1 MATTVGNVP
10 RPRAPAEGPAPV
22 PDVVAGRFRVQ
33 RVLQRGSGAA
43 TISAH
48 DELTGADVVLKTA
61 RTSALARGT
70 RLRLLH
76 EAEALR
82 TLSGPGL
89 VPLVAAGEEDGLFYL
104 AMPRI
109 AGRTLA
115 DRLAQGR
122 LDMTETL
129 ILAEHLFAAL
139 AAVHA
144 HGVLHRDLKPSNL
157 MVSFG
162 RVASATLIDF
172 GLARS
177 DSLHESLRDEPVGT
191 ARYMSPEQAG
201 LVHRDVDER
210 SDLYAAGVLLFEC
223 VAGRPPFTGE
233 SVGEVLRQHLSA
245 PAPDVRSYGVH
256 VPTAFAQLLQRL
268 LRKDPRD
275 RYQSAAGALA
285 DVEQI
290 ARMLADGEP
299 DPVVALGLSDQR
311 ATLTEP
317 AFVGRRQELTDLLT
331 FARGSAAGQ
340 GGVLLVEAESGG
352 GKSRILDELA
362 GRCAEGEAL
371 LLRGQGVD
379 QAARRP
385 FQLLEGV
392 VDDLVAAAAAD
403 DTLAER
409 LRTALG
415 AERDVLVSVLPA
427 LADLLGPEES
437 DELLGP
443 EEFGAARALTALVHL
458 VESIGTEGRH
468 AVVLLDDC
476 QWADEATITLLARWQ
491 REVSDRPSHVLMVA
505 AFRTEEV
512 RAGDPLRSV
521 SRQRLVLSPFGP
533 PDVRALVESMAGR
546 VPDEALDVV
555 LRLSAGSPFMASAVV
570 RGLVEAGALFH
581 DGQQWRADADLMADA
596 QSSREAATFLTSR
609 LERLEPDVLRLV
621 GAGAVLGK
629 QFDVELAAG
638 LVGADPGASVLALQG
653 LRSRH
658 LLWLDAEDM
667 VATFV
672 HDKLRESLLN
682 RLSAQQRRDL
692 HARAAA
698 ILAEQPDGASAYEL
712 AFHFHAAGDDRAALP
727 YALYAAGEARAR
739 HALGAAEQ
747 QYRIA
752 AAGVPDTDVGTAR
765 DVQVGLGDVL
775 MLQGRYDDAAACFTT
790 ALSIGSGP
798 LQRAAIALRLGELAF
813 KRGEV
818 PESVEHLEGALRSL
832 GRRHPRRPGVFL
844 LWAGWEALVQAMHCL
859 LPRRLVRRRDLD
871 DDAVVDILAARVC
884 SRLAYSYWFSR
895 GRNPT
900 AWAHLREMNILERY
914 PPTLELAQAYSEHA
928 PVMSTLPWYSRG
940 IAYAQRS
947 LEIRR
952 EFGDVWGQ
960 GQSLHFYGVVLYS
973 ASRFSEAIEKLTEA
987 IRLLD
992 RTGDQWEINT
1002 ALWHIGF
1009 SQYRLGR
1016 REDAV
1021 QTLTRCYASGL
1032 EIGDHQAAAIALSGL
1047 AKATGGLISADD
1059 VARELAHSTGD
1070 AHTSG
1075 ELATGE
1081 GVRLLAAG
1089 DAAAAVEVLQE
1100 AQRWVRSAGVRN
1112 EYVAPILPWQLTAL
1126 RMQAE
1131 QTGAYR
1137 LAERRLLLRR
1147 AGRVARKARRI
1158 ARAYRNNLPHVL
1170 REKALLRQLSGH
1182 PRTARRLLAK
1192 ATRVAEQLGMGQE
1205 LELLAEAG
1213 DAFRTGQ
1220 RPSGPVVRQPTV
1232 GDEQTVPSIDELPT
1246 LSLVDRFDTLL
1257 RAGRAIAS
1265 ALTPAGV
1272 YEAVRVAAQELL
1284 RSEECLIAVL
1294 HTGGGAED
1302 RLVSLDASSGLGL
1315 SERLVREALRERVVC
1330 IYTDDAPDDP
1340 SVSMVLRQARSALAA
1355 PIFVR
1360 GRPVACWHVVHRQV
1374 SGLFG
1379 ADETRLA
1386 EFISALAGAALE
1398 NADGFSEVQA
1408 LSQSLERRVEERTA
1422 ELSVA
1427 NSALRS
1433 TLAELERANSELRRL
1448 DELKSDFVAMVSHEL
1463 RSPLTSILG
1472 YCSTMMR
1479 HWDRVDDENKRSFI
1493 DIIERQSRRLSG
1505 LVNDLLEM
1513 SRIESGHLETK
1524 LQPIVL
1530 PAVLG
1535 DLVRDYHD
1543 RIEDLELTGDLEVPV
1558 LADVDHLHRVLI
1570 NLLDNAIKYG
1580 AEPVTIDVTATRDT
1594 VTLAV
1599 RDSGPGVSE
1608 DFRPRLF
1615 EKFAQ
1620 ASAGSTRKATGTG
1633 LGLSIVNGLVE
1644 AMGGSVAYDP
1654 PADGRPGGFVVRL
1667 QRAR

>member
-1 MATTVGNVP
+1 M
-10 RPRAPAEGPAPV
+10 
-22 PDVVAGRFRVQ
+22 
-33 RVLQRGSGAA
+33 
-43 TISAH
+43 
-48 DELTGADVVLKTA
+48 
-61 RTSALARGT
+61 
-70 RLRLLH
+70 
-76 EAEALR
+76 
-82 TLSGPGL
+82 
-89 VPLVAAGEEDGLFYL
+89 
-104 AMPRI
+104 
-109 AGRTLA
+109 
-115 DRLAQGR
+115 
-122 LDMTETL
+122 
-129 ILAEHLFAAL
+129 
-139 AAVHA
+139 
-144 HGVLHRDLKPSNL
+144 
-157 MVSFG
+157 
-162 RVASATLIDF
+162 
-172 GLARS
+172 
-177 DSLHESLRDEPVGT
+177 
-191 ARYMSPEQAG
+191 
-201 LVHRDVDER
+201 
-210 SDLYAAGVLLFEC
+210 
-223 VAGRPPFTGE
+223 
-233 SVGEVLRQHLSA
+233 LRQHLSA
-245 PAPDVRSYGVH
+245 PAPDVRSYGAQ
-256 VPTAFAQLLQRL
+256 VPAAFAQLLQRL

-275 RYQSAAGALA
+275 RYQSAAGVLA

-290 ARMLADGEP
+290 ERLLADGDN
-299 DPVVALGLSDQR
+299 DPVVALGLSDHR

-317 AFVGRRQELTDLLT
+317 AFVGRRQELTDLLS
-331 FARGSAAGQ
+331 FARAAGAGE

-352 GKSRILDELA
+352 GKSRMLDELA
-362 GRCAEGEAL
+362 NRCIETDAL

-392 VDDLVAAAAAD
+392 VDDLIAAAATD
-403 DTLAER
+403 ERLAER
-409 LRTALG
+409 LRSALG
-415 AERDVLVSVLPA
+415 EERDLLVSVLPA
-427 LADLLGPEES
+427 LAEVLGDSATE
-437 DELLGP
+437 ELLGP
-443 EEFGAARALTALVHL
+443 EEFGEARALSALVHL
-458 VESIGTEGRH
+458 VDALGEESRH

-476 QWADEATITLLARWQ
+476 QWADEATISLLARWQ
-491 REVSDRPSHVLMVA
+491 REVSERPAHALVVA

-512 RAGDPLRSV
+512 RAGDPLRAV

-546 VPDEALDVV
+546 IPDEALEVV

-570 RGLVEAGALFH
+570 RGLVESGALFH
-581 DGQQWRADADLMADA
+581 DGQQWRADAELMAGA
-596 QSSREAATFLTSR
+596 QSSREAAAFLTNR

-629 QFDVELAAG
+629 QFDIELAAG
-638 LVGADPGASVLALQG
+638 LVGADPGASVLALQS

-658 LLWLDAEDM
+658 LVWLDADDLI
-667 VATFV
+667 ATFV

-682 RLSAQQRRDL
+682 RLSPEQRREL

-698 ILAEQPDGASAYEL
+698 ILAEQPDGASAYDL

-727 YALYAAGEARAR
+727 YALSAASEARAR

-752 AAGVPDTDVGTAR
+752 AAGVPEGDSSTAR
-765 DVQVGLGDVL
+765 DVQAGLGDVL
-775 MLQGRYDDAAACFTT
+775 MLQGRYDEAAVCFTA
-790 ALSIGSGP
+790 ALKIASGP
-798 LQRAAIALRLGELAF
+798 LDRASIALRLGELAF

-832 GRRHPRRPGVFL
+832 GRRHPRRPVTFL
-844 LWAGWEALVQAMHCL
+844 LWVVWEGLVQAMHCL
-859 LPRRLVRRRDLD
+859 LPRRFVQRRELD
-871 DDAVVDILAARVC
+871 DDAIVDILAARIC

-900 AWAHLREMNILERY
+900 AWAHFREMNILERY

-960 GQSLHFYGVVLYS
+960 GQSLHFYGVVLYAS
-973 ASRFSEAIEKLTEA
+973 SRFTEAIEKLTEA

-1016 REDAV
+1016 LDDAV
-1021 QTLTRCYASGL
+1021 QTFTRCYASGL
-1032 EIGDHQAAAIALSGL
+1032 EIGDHQAAAIGLSGMS
-1047 AKATGGLISADD
+1047 KATGGLISAED
-1059 VARELAHSTGD
+1059 VERELAHSTGD
-1070 AHTSG
+1070 VHTSG
-1075 ELATGE
+1075 ELLTGE
-1081 GVRLLAAG
+1081 AVRLLALGETAQ
-1089 DAAAAVEVLQE
+1089 AVDVLERAHRQ
-1100 AQRWVRSAGVRN
+1100 VRAAGVRN
-1112 EYVAPILPWQLTAL
+1112 EYVAPIQAWQLTAL
-1126 RMQAE
+1126 RMLAE
-1131 QTGAYR
+1131 EAGPYR
-1137 LAERRLLLRR
+1137 LAERRALMHRALRV
-1147 AGRVARKARRI
+1147 GRQARRT
-1158 ARAYRNNLPHVL
+1158 ARAYENNMPHVL
-1170 REKALLRQLSGH
+1170 RELALLRKLSGH
-1182 PRTARRLLAK
+1182 DRSARRLLAK
-1192 ATRVAEQLGMGQE
+1192 GIRIAERQGMAQE
-1205 LELLAEAG
+1205 LELLAAAE
-1213 DAFRTGQ
+1213 DSFRTGR
-1220 RPSGPVVRQPTV
+1220 RPLGALARQTQES
-1232 GDEQTVPSIDELPT
+1232 DLAAVPEEAPT

-1265 ALTPAGV
+1265 ALTPVAV
-1272 YEAVRVAAQELL
+1272 YDAVRVAAQELL
-1284 RSEECLIAVL
+1284 RSEECHIAIIQ
-1294 HTGGGAED
+1294 TGGGVEE
-1302 RLVSLDASSGLGL
+1302 RLIQLDASSGLGV
-1315 SERLVREALRERVVC
+1315 SERLVREALRERGVC
-1330 IYTDDAPDDP
+1330 IYTDEESADP

-1360 GRPVACWHVVHRQV
+1360 GRPVACWHVVHRQL

-1379 ADETRLA
+1379 ADEMRLA

-1398 NADGFSEVQA
+1398 NAEGFAEVQA

-1427 NSALRS
+1427 NNALRS
-1433 TLAELERANSELRRL
+1433 TLNELERANSELRRL

-1479 HWDRVDDENKRSFI
+1479 HWDRVDDERKRSFI

-1524 LQPIVL
+1524 LQPL
-1530 PAVLG
+1530 TLHSAL
-1535 DLVRDYHD
+1535 DELVRDYRD
-1543 RIEDLELTGDLEVPV
+1543 RISTLELTGDVDATV
-1558 LADVDHLHRVLI
+1558 VADVDHLHRVLI

-1580 AEPVTIDVTATRDT
+1580 AEPVFIDVAVDKDT
-1594 VTLAV
+1594 VLLAV
-1599 RDSGPGVSE
+1599 RDSGPGVAE

-1633 LGLSIVNGLVE
+1633 LGLSIVSGLVE

-1654 PADGRPGGFVVRL
+1654 PAEGRLGGFVVRL

>member
-1 MATTVGNVP
+1 M
-10 RPRAPAEGPAPV
+10 

-33 RVLQRGSGAA
+33 RVLQRGSGTA
-43 TISAH
+43 TIAAH
-48 DELTGADVVLKTA
+48 DDVADADVVLKTA
-61 RTSALARGT
+61 RTSVLARGT

-76 EAEALR
+76 EAEVLR

-89 VPLVAAGEEDGLFYL
+89 VPLIAAGEDDGLFYL

-109 AGRTLA
+109 AGRTLSE
-115 DRLAQGR
+115 RLAEGR
-122 LDMTETL
+122 LDIAEM
-129 ILAEHLFAAL
+129 LALARHLFAAL

-144 HGVLHRDLKPSNL
+144 RDVLHRDIKPSNV

-162 RVASATLIDF
+162 RVESATLIDF

-210 SDLYAAGVLLFEC
+210 SDLYSAGVLLFEC
-223 VAGRPPFTGE
+223 VAGRPPFTGQT
-233 SVGEVLRQHLSA
+233 VGEVLRQHLSA
-245 PAPDVRSYGVH
+245 PAPDVRSYGAQ
-256 VPTAFAQLLQRL
+256 VPTALAQLLQRL

-275 RYQSAAGALA
+275 RYQSAAGVLA
-285 DVEQI
+285 DIEQI
-290 ARMLADGEP
+290 ARMLADGDA
-299 DPVVALGLSDQR
+299 DPVIALGLSDHR

-317 AFVGRRQELTDLLT
+317 AFVGRRQELTDLLSVV
-331 FARGSAAGQ
+331 RAAATGQ
-340 GGVLLVEAESGG
+340 GEVLLVEAESGG
-352 GKSRILDELA
+352 GKSRMLDELA
-362 GRCAEGEAL
+362 GRCTDGDAL

-392 VDDLVAAAAAD
+392 VDDLVGAVATD
-403 DTLAER
+403 DALAER
-409 LRTALG
+409 LRTVLG
-415 AERDVLVSVLPA
+415 SERDVLVSVLPA
-427 LADLLGPEES
+427 LADVLGPAAA

-443 EEFGAARALTALVHL
+443 EEFGEARALTALVHL
-458 VESIGTEGRH
+458 VDALGDAERH

-476 QWADEATITLLARWQ
+476 QWADEATIRLLSRWQ
-491 REVSDRPSHVLMVA
+491 REISDRPAHVLVVA

-512 RAGDPLRSV
+512 RPGDPLRAV
-521 SRQRLVLSPFGP
+521 SRQRLVLSPFGA

-546 VPDEALDVV
+546 IPDEALAVV

-570 RGLVEAGALFH
+570 RGLVESGALFH
-581 DGQQWRADADLMADA
+581 DGQQWRADAELMAGA
-596 QSSREAATFLTSR
+596 QSSLEAAAFLTSR

-629 QFDVELAAG
+629 QFDIELAAG

-658 LLWLDAEDM
+658 LLWLDADELI
-667 VATFV
+667 ATFV
-672 HDKLRESLLN
+672 HDKLREALLN
-682 RLSAQQRRDL
+682 RLTPEQRREL

-698 ILAEQPDGASAYEL
+698 ILAEQPDGASAYDL

-727 YALYAAGEARAR
+727 YALSAAAEARGR

-752 AAGVPDTDVGTAR
+752 AAGVPDGDDVTAR
-765 DVQVGLGDVL
+765 DVQTGLGDVL
-775 MLQGRYDDAAACFTT
+775 MLQGRYDDAAVCFTT
-790 ALSIGSGP
+790 ALKIAAGP
-798 LQRAAIALRLGELAF
+798 LERAAIALRLGELAF

-818 PESVEHLEGALRSL
+818 PESVDHLEGALRSL
-832 GRRHPRRPGVFL
+832 GRRHPQRPITFL
-844 LWAGWEALVQAMHCL
+844 LWAVWEGLVQAMHCL
-859 LPRRLVRRRDLD
+859 LPRRWVQRRRLD
-871 DDAVVDILAARVC
+871 DDAVIDILTARIC

-900 AWAHLREMNILERY
+900 AWAHFREMNILERY

-928 PVMSTLPWYSRG
+928 PVMSTLPWYARG

-960 GQSLHFYGVVLYS
+960 GQSLHFYGVVLYA
-973 ASRFSEAIEKLTEA
+973 ASRFPEAIEKLTEA

-1016 REDAV
+1016 LDDAV
-1021 QTLTRCYASGL
+1021 QTFTRCYASGL
-1032 EIGDHQAAAIALSGL
+1032 EIGDHQAAAIGLSGL
-1047 AKATGGLISADD
+1047 SKATGGLISAGD
-1059 VARELAHSTGD
+1059 VERELAHSAGD
-1070 AHTSG
+1070 VHTSG
-1075 ELATGE
+1075 ELLTGE
-1081 GVRLLAAG
+1081 AVRLLAHG
-1089 DAAAAVEVLQE
+1089 DTAKAVEVLENAHRQ
-1100 AQRWVRSAGVRN
+1100 VRAAGVRN
-1112 EYVAPILPWQLTAL
+1112 EYVAPIQAWQLTAL
-1126 RMQAE
+1126 RMLAE
-1131 QTGAYR
+1131 QAGPYR
-1137 LAERRLLLRR
+1137 LAARR
-1147 AGRVARKARRI
+1147 ALLQRGMRVGRQARRT
-1158 ARAYRNNLPHVL
+1158 ARSYRNNMPHVL
-1170 REKALLRQLSGH
+1170 RELALIRKLSG
-1182 PRTARRLLAK
+1182 RERSARRLLAK
-1192 ATRVAEQLGMGQE
+1192 GLRVAEQYGMLQE
-1205 LELLAEAG
+1205 IELLTAAE
-1213 DAFRTGQ
+1213 DAFRTGR
-1220 RPSGPVVRQPTV
+1220 RPSGALATV
-1232 GDEQTVPSIDELPT
+1232 DTGDAEPITEDRPT
-1246 LSLVDRFDTLL
+1246 LSLVDRFDALL

-1272 YEAVRVAAQELL
+1272 YDAVRVAAQELL
-1284 RSEECLIAVL
+1284 RSEECLVAVIQS
-1294 HTGGGAED
+1294 GGGFEE
-1302 RLVSLDASSGLGL
+1302 RLVPLDASSGLGI
-1315 SERLVREALRERVVC
+1315 SERLVREALRERAVR
-1330 IYTDDAPDDP
+1330 IYAEDASADP

-1398 NADGFSEVQA
+1398 NAEGFAEVQA

-1433 TLAELERANSELRRL
+1433 TLDELERANSELRRL

-1479 HWDRVDDENKRSFI
+1479 HWDRVDDDRKREFI

-1513 SRIESGHLETK
+1513 SRIESGHLETR
-1524 LQPIVL
+1524 LQPLSLRSVL
-1530 PAVLG
+1530 
-1535 DLVRDYHD
+1535 DELVRDYAG
-1543 RIEDLELTGDLEVPV
+1543 RIRQLELTGDLDDPV
-1558 LADVDHLHRVLI
+1558 LADPDHLHRVLI

-1580 AEPVTIDVTATRDT
+1580 AEPVIIDVSQAKDS
-1594 VTLAV
+1594 VTIAV
-1599 RDSGPGVSE
+1599 RDSGPGVTE

-1620 ASAGSTRKATGTG
+1620 ASSGSTRKATGTG
-1633 LGLSIVNGLVE
+1633 LGLSIVAGLVG
-1644 AMGGSVAYDP
+1644 AMGGSVAYEP
-1654 PADGRPGGFVVRL
+1654 PTEDRPGGFAVQL

>member
-1 MATTVGNVP
+1 VATTVGNVP
-10 RPRAPAEGPAPV
+10 RPRGPAEGPGPV
-22 PDVVAGRFRVQ
+22 PDVVAGRFRVRQ
-33 RVLQRGSGAA
+33 VLQRGSGTA
-43 TISAH
+43 TISAF
-48 DELTGADVVLKTA
+48 DEVAGNDVVLKTA
-61 RTSALARGT
+61 RTSALSRGT

-76 EAEALR
+76 EAEVLR
-82 TLSGPGL
+82 SLSGPGL

-104 AMPRI
+104 AMPRV

-115 DRLAQGR
+115 ERLAEGR
-122 LDMTETL
+122 LDIEEAL
-129 ILAEHLFAAL
+129 ALAEHLFGAL
-139 AAVHA
+139 ATVHA
-144 HGVLHRDLKPSNL
+144 HDVLHRDIKPSNV
-157 MVSFG
+157 MVSLG
-162 RVASATLIDF
+162 RVETATLIDF

-223 VAGRPPFTGE
+223 AAGRPPFAGQT
-233 SVGEVLRQHLSA
+233 VGEVLRQHLSA
-245 PAPDVRSYGVH
+245 PAPDVRSYGAQ
-256 VPTAFAQLLQRL
+256 VPTAFAQMLQRL

-290 ARMLADGEP
+290 ARLLADGDP
-299 DPVVALGLSDQR
+299 DPVIALGLSDQR

-317 AFVGRRQELTDLLT
+317 AFVGRRQELTDLLA
-331 FARGSAAGQ
+331 FARAAGTGH

-352 GKSRILDELA
+352 GKSRMLDELA
-362 GRCAEGEAL
+362 GRCVESDAL

-392 VDDLVAAAAAD
+392 VDDLVSAASGD
-403 DTLAER
+403 DGMAQR
-409 LRTALG
+409 LRAALDG
-415 AERDVLVSVLPA
+415 ERDVLVSVLPA
-427 LADLLGPEES
+427 LGELLGPATS

-443 EEFGAARALTALVHL
+443 EEFGEARALTALMHL
-458 VESIGTEGRH
+458 VDTLGEEGRH

-476 QWADEATITLLARWQ
+476 QWADEATISLLARWQ
-491 REVSDRPSHVLMVA
+491 REIAERPAHALVVA

-512 RAGDPLRSV
+512 RSGDPLRSV
-521 SRQRLVLSPFGP
+521 SRRRMVLSPFGA

-546 VPDEALDVV
+546 IPDEALDVV

-570 RGLVEAGALFH
+570 RGLVESGALFH
-581 DGQQWRADADLMADA
+581 DGQQWRADAELMAGA
-596 QSSREAATFLTSR
+596 QSSREAAAFLTNR
-609 LERLEPDVLRLV
+609 LERLDPHVLRLV

-629 QFDVELAAG
+629 QFDIELAAG

-653 LRSRH
+653 LRNRH
-658 LLWLDAEDM
+658 LLWLDADDL

-682 RLSAQQRRDL
+682 RLSAEQRRDL
-692 HARAAA
+692 HARAAS
-698 ILAEQPDGASAYEL
+698 ILAEQPDGASAYDL

-727 YALYAAGEARAR
+727 YALSAASEARAR
-739 HALGAAEQ
+739 HALAAAEQ

-752 AAGVPDTDVGTAR
+752 AAGVADGDDTTAR
-765 DVQVGLGDVL
+765 DVQTGLGDVL
-775 MLQGRYDDAAACFTT
+775 MLQGRYDEAAVCFTA
-790 ALSIGSGP
+790 ALKIAAGP
-798 LQRAAIALRLGELAF
+798 RERAAIALRLGELAF

-818 PESVEHLEGALRSL
+818 PESVDHLEGALRSL
-832 GRRHPRRPGVFL
+832 GRRHPRRPLTFL
-844 LWAGWEALVQAMHCL
+844 LWAVWEGLVQAMHCL
-859 LPRRLVRRRDLD
+859 LPRRFVQRRTLD
-871 DDAVVDILAARVC
+871 DDAAVDVLTARIC

-900 AWAHLREMNILERY
+900 AWAHFREMNILERY

-960 GQSLHFYGVVLYS
+960 GQSLHFYGVVLYAS
-973 ASRFSEAIEKLTEA
+973 SRFTEAIEKLTEA

-1016 REDAV
+1016 LEDAV
-1021 QTLTRCYASGL
+1021 QTFTRCYASGL
-1032 EIGDHQAAAIALSGL
+1032 EIGDHQAAAIGLSGMS
-1047 AKATGGLISADD
+1047 KATGGLIAADD
-1059 VARELAHSTGD
+1059 VVRELTHSTGD
-1070 AHTSG
+1070 VHTSG
-1075 ELATGE
+1075 ELLTGE
-1081 GVRLLAAG
+1081 AVRLLALG
-1089 DAAAAVEVLQE
+1089 EAAAAVDVLQD
-1100 AQRWVRSAGVRN
+1100 AHRRVRDAGVRN
-1112 EYVAPILPWQLTAL
+1112 EYVAPIQAWQLTAL
-1126 RMQAE
+1126 RMLAE
-1131 QTGAYR
+1131 QAGPYR
-1137 LAERRLLLRR
+1137 LASRR
-1147 AGRVARKARRI
+1147 ALVHRATRVGRQARRT
-1158 ARAYRNNLPHVL
+1158 ARAYRNNMPHVL
-1170 REKALLRQLSGH
+1170 RELALIRKLSGH
-1182 PRTARRLLAK
+1182 DRGARRLLA
-1192 ATRVAEQLGMGQE
+1192 RGLRIAEQQGMVQE
-1205 LELLAEAG
+1205 IELLTAVE
-1213 DAFRTGQ
+1213 DSFRTGR
-1220 RPSGPVVRQPTV
+1220 RPLDALALQSPATDGPVALAEDRPTM
-1232 GDEQTVPSIDELPT
+1232 
-1246 LSLVDRFDTLL
+1246 SLVDRFDALL
-1257 RAGRAIAS
+1257 RSGRAIAS
-1265 ALTPAGV
+1265 ALTPAAV
-1272 YEAVRVAAQELL
+1272 YDAVRVAAQELM
-1284 RSEECLIAVL
+1284 RSEECLIAVI
-1294 HTGGGAED
+1294 HSDGGVED
-1302 RLVSLDASSGLGL
+1302 RLVPLDASSGLGL
-1315 SERLVREALRERVVC
+1315 SERLVREALRERAVS
-1330 IYTDDAPDDP
+1330 IYTDDASADP

-1398 NADGFSEVQA
+1398 NAEGFAEVQA

-1427 NSALRS
+1427 NSALTS
-1433 TLAELERANSELRRL
+1433 TLVELERANSELRRL

-1479 HWDRVDDENKRSFI
+1479 HWDRVDDERKRSFI

-1513 SRIESGHLETK
+1513 SRIESGHLDTK
-1524 LQPIVL
+1524 LQPLSLRSVL
-1530 PAVLG
+1530 DEL
-1535 DLVRDYHD
+1535 LRDYSD
-1543 RIEDLELTGDLEVPV
+1543 RIRRVELTGEPDAAV

-1580 AEPVTIDVTATRDT
+1580 AEPVIIDVALAPES
-1594 VTLAV
+1594 VVLAV

-1620 ASAGSTRKATGTG
+1620 ASAGSTRNATGTG
-1633 LGLSIVNGLVE
+1633 LGLSIVSGLVE
-1644 AMGGSVAYDP
+1644 AMGGSVAYEP
-1654 PADGRPGGFVVRL
+1654 PADGRPGGFVVHL